1 VLRHVMRGCARTFM
15 LEILLAPLWLSSSTS
30 EPYLRATLSLRTCI
44 CFPEAVDERAEAVGV
59 SSVPALLDAILKDDA
74 PPRPSPSKQL
84 AQICISTTNTPQSNV
99 HRGRAFFPHSSS
111 AESRTTRCMYSYRR
125 EQSGLLFYFAE
136 HSLWSSH
143 GSSCREGLSSHDRCD
158 SESRQSAL

>member
-84 AQICISTTNTPQSNV
+84 AQIYV
-99 HRGRAFFPHSSS
+99 
-111 AESRTTRCMYSYRR
+111 
-125 EQSGLLFYFAE
+125 
-136 HSLWSSH
+136 
-143 GSSCREGLSSHDRCD
+143 
-158 SESRQSAL
+158 

>member
-84 AQICISTTNTPQSNV
+84 AQICIVRQQ
-99 HRGRAFFPHSSS
+99 
-111 AESRTTRCMYSYRR
+111 TRLNRMFT
-125 EQSGLLFYFAE
+125 EG
-136 HSLWSSH
+136 
-143 GSSCREGLSSHDRCD
+143 GLSSHILLPRRAGLPGACTRTGGN
-158 SESRQSAL
+158 SQGSSFTSQSTVYGLPMGLPAERG